1 MYFKSSRYNSR
12 RKLSVIYKKEN
23 LSPVTLKERF
33 YNSNIVSL
41 ITIHMNIYWEMEA
54 WKWSLSIRVDS
65 GTFTCIEG
73 SAPRHAWGLGGWVA
87 DGPLRC
93 YQTNAHD
100 RKNGCNIYNA
110 RNCGI
115 SVVMKIFLLYFRYW
129 EWLENFAIYKGCL
142 LRTKEN
148 FSHVMIIKGKILQQF
163 DNFEIYKDCLL
174 WKKEYW
180 TPVMLIRKDLWTD
193 WKFRTF

>member
-1 MYFKSSRYNSR
+1 
-12 RKLSVIYKKEN
+12 
-23 LSPVTLKERF
+23 
-33 YNSNIVSL
+33 
-41 ITIHMNIYWEMEA
+41 MEA

-148 FSHVMIIKGKILQQF
+148 FSHVMIIKERFYSSLTISKFTRIVCYEKRIL
-163 DNFEIYKDCLL
+163 D
-174 WKKEYW
+174 
-180 TPVMLIRKDLWTD
+180 PVMLKERFMNGLKTSNFLRICMEKHLTVTGWQELFFPY
-193 WKFRTF
+193 KSF